1 MRLNQY
7 VWILATAA
15 LFAACQQ
22 SGTSSSADTTAQTAT
37 GDLQAPFSDEFYD
50 SLKATM
56 TAYYQL
62 SGALVKSDTL
72 AADLAAVSLKQHLD
86 SLPIARLGVD
96 STRESQLEVNAGD
109 IAAELQGLLIEKGG
123 LDARRESFNMVSEM
137 MYDLVKAT
145 GLKGSTVYRQY
156 CPMAFNDKG
165 AYWLSD
171 KAEILN
177 PYFGDAMLTCGSVTD
192 TLRFQ

>member
-22 SGTSSSADTTAQTAT
+22 SGSSSSADTTAQTT
-37 GDLQAPFSDEFYD
+37 SGDLQAPFSDEFYD
-50 SLKATM
+50 SLKLTM

-96 STRESQLEVNAGD
+96 SARESQLEVNAGD

>member
-1 MRLNQY
+1 MRLNHY

-15 LFAACQQ
+15 LFASCQQ
-22 SGTSSSADTTAQTAT
+22 SGTSSSADTTAQTT
-37 GDLQAPFSDEFYD
+37 SGDLQAPFSDEFYD
-50 SLKATM
+50 SLKVTM

-96 STRESQLEVNAGD
+96 SARQSQLEVNAGD
-109 IAAELQGLLIEKGG
+109 IAAELKGLLIEKGG

>member
-15 LFAACQQ
+15 LFTACQQ
-22 SGTSSSADTTAQTAT
+22 SGSSSSADTTAQTAS
-37 GDLQAPFSDEFYD
+37 GDLQAPFSNEFYD
-50 SLKATM
+50 SLKVTM
-56 TAYYQL
+56 AAYYQL
-62 SGALVKSDTL
+62 SGALVKSDTT
-72 AADLAAVSLKQHLD
+72 AADLAAVSMKQHLD

-96 STRESQLEVNAGD
+96 SARESQLQVNAGD

>member
-7 VWILATAA
+7 IWTLATAA

-22 SGTSSSADTTAQTAT
+22 SGNSSSADTTAQTT
-37 GDLQAPFSDEFYD
+37 SGDLQAPFSDEFYD
-50 SLKATM
+50 SLKVTM
-56 TAYYQL
+56 AAYYQL

-72 AADLAAVSLKQHLD
+72 AADQAAVSMKQHLD

-96 STRESQLEVNAGD
+96 SARESQLEVNAGD

>member
-22 SGTSSSADTTAQTAT
+22 SGTSSSADTTAQSTS
-37 GDLQAPFSDEFYD
+37 GDLQAPFSNEFYD
-50 SLKATM
+50 SLKVTM
-56 TAYYQL
+56 AAYYQL

-96 STRESQLEVNAGD
+96 SARESELAVNAGD
-109 IAAELQGLLIEKGG
+109 IAAELKGLLIEKGG

>member
-7 VWILATAA
+7 VWTLAIAA

-22 SGTSSSADTTAQTAT
+22 SGTSSSADTTAQTT
-37 GDLQAPFSDEFYD
+37 SGELQAPFSDEFYD
-50 SLKATM
+50 SLKVTM

-96 STRESQLEVNAGD
+96 SARESQLEVNAGD
-109 IAAELQGLLIEKGG
+109 IAAELKGLLIEKGG

-171 KAEILN
+171 KAEVLN

>member
-7 VWILATAA
+7 IWILATAA

-22 SGTSSSADTTAQTAT
+22 AGTKTGTETTQDSSGV
-37 GDLQAPFSDEFYD
+37 LQAPFSAEFYD
-50 SLKATM
+50 SLKVTM
-56 TAYYQL
+56 AAYYQL

-72 AADLAAVSLKQHLD
+72 AADVAAASLKTHLD

-96 STRESQLEVNAGD
+96 SARESEMAANVGS
-109 IAAELQGLLIEKGG
+109 IAAELKGLLIENGG

-137 MYDLVKAT
+137 MYDFVKVT
-145 GLKGSTVYRQY
+145 GLKGATVYRQY

-192 TLRFQ
+192 TLQYQ

>member
-7 VWILATAA
+7 IWILATAA

-22 SGTSSSADTTAQTAT
+22 AGTTTSADTTAQTT
-37 GDLQAPFSDEFYD
+37 SGDLQAPFSDEFYD
-50 SLKATM
+50 SLKVTM

-72 AADLAAVSLKQHLD
+72 AADLAAVSLKSHLD

-96 STRESQLEVNAGD
+96 STRESQLQVNAGD

-137 MYDLVKAT
+137 LYDLVKAT

>member
-7 VWILATAA
+7 IWILATAA

-22 SGTSSSADTTAQTAT
+22 SGTTTTAETAQNSA
-37 GDLQAPFSDEFYD
+37 GALQAPFSDEFYD
-50 SLKATM
+50 SLKVTM
-56 TAYYQL
+56 AAYYEL

-72 AADLAAVSLKQHLD
+72 AADQAAASLKLHLD
-86 SLPIARLGVD
+86 SLPVARLGVD
-96 STRESQLEVNAGD
+96 SARESELVSNVGS
-109 IAAELQGLLIEKGG
+109 IAAELKGLLIENGG

-137 MYDLVKAT
+137 LYDFVKTT
-145 GLKGSTVYRQY
+145 GLKSTTVYRQY

-177 PYFGDAMLTCGSVTD
+177 PYFGDEMLNCGSVSD
-192 TLRFQ
+192 TLRYQ

>member
-7 VWILATAA
+7 IWILATAA
-15 LFAACQQ
+15 LFAACQS
-22 SGTSSSADTTAQTAT
+22 SGTSSSADSAAQTT
-37 GDLQAPFSDEFYD
+37 SGDLQAPFSEEFYD
-50 SLKATM
+50 SLEVTM

-72 AADLAAVSLKQHLD
+72 AADLAAVSLKAHLD

-96 STRESQLEVNAGD
+96 SARESQLQVNAGD
-109 IAAELQGLLIEKGG
+109 ISAELQGLLIEKGG
-123 LDARRESFNMVSEM
+123 LDARRESFHMVSEM
-137 MYDLVKAT
+137 MYDLVKVT

>member
-1 MRLNQY
+1 MRLKQY
-7 VWILATAA
+7 IWILATAA

-22 SGTSSSADTTAQTAT
+22 SGTKTTAETAQDSSAA
-37 GDLQAPFSDEFYD
+37 LQAPFSDEFYD
-50 SLKATM
+50 SLKVTM
-56 TAYYQL
+56 AAYYQL
-62 SGALVKSDTL
+62 SGALVRSDTV
-72 AADLAAVSLKQHLD
+72 AADQAAVSLKLHLD
-86 SLPIARLGVD
+86 SLPVARLGVD
-96 STRESQLEVNAGD
+96 SARESELVSNVGS
-109 IAAELQGLLIEKGG
+109 ISAELKGLLIENGG

-137 MYDLVKAT
+137 LYDFVKTT
-145 GLKGSTVYRQY
+145 GLKSTTVYRQY

-192 TLRFQ
+192 TLRYQ

>member
-22 SGTSSSADTTAQTAT
+22 SGTSSSADTTAKTAS

-50 SLKATM
+50 SLKLTM

-96 STRESQLEVNAGD
+96 SARESQLEVNAGD

>member
-171 KAEILN
+171 KADILN

>member
-1 MRLNQY
+1 MRLNHY

-22 SGTSSSADTTAQTAT
+22 SGTSSSADTTAQTT
-37 GDLQAPFSDEFYD
+37 SGDLQAPFSDEFYD
-50 SLKATM
+50 SLKVTM

-96 STRESQLEVNAGD
+96 SARQSQLEVNAGD
-109 IAAELQGLLIEKGG
+109 IAAELKGLLIEKGG

>member
-22 SGTSSSADTTAQTAT
+22 SGTRSSADTTAQTT
-37 GDLQAPFSDEFYD
+37 SGDLQAPFSDEFYD
-50 SLKATM
+50 SLKLTM

-96 STRESQLEVNAGD
+96 SARGSQLEVNAGD

>member
-7 VWILATAA
+7 IWILATAA

-22 SGTSSSADTTAQTAT
+22 AGTSSSADSTAQSTS
-37 GDLQAPFSDEFYD
+37 GDLQAPFSNEFYD
-50 SLKATM
+50 SLKVAM

-72 AADLAAVSLKQHLD
+72 AADLAAVSLKAHLD
-86 SLPIARLGVD
+86 SLPITRLGVD
-96 STRESQLEVNAGD
+96 SARESELLVNAGD
-109 IAAELQGLLIEKGG
+109 IAAELKGLLIEKGG

-137 MYDLVKAT
+137 MYDLVKVT
-145 GLKGSTVYRQY
+145 GLKGATVYRQY

-192 TLRFQ
+192 TLRYQ

>member
-22 SGTSSSADTTAQTAT
+22 SGTSSSADTTAQTT
-37 GDLQAPFSDEFYD
+37 SGDLQAPFSDEFYD
-50 SLKATM
+50 SLKVTM

-96 STRESQLEVNAGD
+96 SARESQLEVNAGD

-171 KAEILN
+171 KAEVLN